1 MSVCLSRPPSRRS
14 PSLTAYR
21 LGSFIDHNRFSI
33 SVAIAGEVRSVLW
46 MQTKLY
52 DYQYFATIRTTF
64 VSTNSDDI
72 RSSYPS
78 HNIVASVS
86 WLFGMP

>member
-1 MSVCLSRPPSRRS
+1 ML
-14 PSLTAYR
+14 
-21 LGSFIDHNRFSI
+21 
-33 SVAIAGEVRSVLW
+33 
-46 MQTKLY
+46 TKLY

-78 HNIVASVS
+78 HDIVASVS
-86 WLFGMP
+86 WLFRHALSGAALPKEKCPGLPGQFSLEESR

>member
-1 MSVCLSRPPSRRS
+1 
-14 PSLTAYR
+14 
-21 LGSFIDHNRFSI
+21 
-33 SVAIAGEVRSVLW
+33 

-52 DYQYFATIRTTF
+52 DYQYFATVRTTF
-64 VSTNSDDI
+64 VSTNPDDI